1 MKILKLVLV
10 IVGVTLIVY
19 GLYNAFMPQEVLSIG
34 SLEIS
39 AEEGLTNQ
47 TLGMIGLGVLALLA
61 AVFAKKRRQLIAIFA
76 IELTTNQI

>member
-10 IVGVTLIVY
+10 IVGVVLIIF

-34 SLEIS
+34 TFEVS

-47 TLGMIGLGVLALLA
+47 ALGMIGLGVLALLA
-61 AVFAKKRRQLIAIFA
+61 AVFAKNRR
-76 IELTTNQI
+76 

>member
-10 IVGVTLIVY
+10 IVGVTLILF

-34 SLEIS
+34 SFEVS
-39 AEEGLTNQ
+39 SKEGLTNQ

-61 AVFAKKRRQLIAIFA
+61 AIFAKNRR
-76 IELTTNQI
+76 

>member
-10 IVGVTLIVY
+10 VVGVTLIAF
-19 GLYNAFMPQEVLSIG
+19 GLYDAFVPQEVLSIS

-39 AEEGLTNQ
+39 SKEGLDNQ

-61 AVFAKKRRQLIAIFA
+61 AIFAKNRR
-76 IELTTNQI
+76 